1 MIMRADSAELSAY
14 HDEMLD
20 ARGMRR
26 VRKRLE
32 HEPQTR
38 AEYTSL
44 RRTVHALRRLPE
56 PEPPPDFWPATYQR
70 LRDYAASDDCRR
82 PFHRRLA
89 QLVALAFAVVL
100 VVGLVAFAAD
110 RGLGGQPVAAALRT
124 SADGR

>member
-44 RRTVHALRRLPE
+44 SRTVHTLRRLPE
-56 PEPPPDFWPATYQR
+56 PEPPPDFWPSTYRR
-70 LRDYAASDDCRR
+70 LRDFATSDDCRR
-82 PFHRRLA
+82 PIHRRLA
-89 QLVALAFAVVL
+89 QLVALAFAVVV
-100 VVGLVAFAAD
+100 VVGLVVVVAD
-110 RGLGGQPVAAALRT
+110 RGLAGQPVAAALLPT
-124 SADGR
+124 ADGR